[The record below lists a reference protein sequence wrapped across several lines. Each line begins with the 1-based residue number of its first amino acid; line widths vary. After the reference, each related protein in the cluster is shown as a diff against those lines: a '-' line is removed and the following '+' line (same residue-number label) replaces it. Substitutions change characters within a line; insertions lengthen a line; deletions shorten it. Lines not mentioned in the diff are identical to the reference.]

1 MEPVFNAAEQRLY
14 LKFFEHLGIS
24 EKKKMVFLCSLLR
37 NLYDAASKLDLHLA
51 PYSAAL
57 HCAVSRM
64 VVSDNP
70 QEAPTHRWIRVV
82 DRLGFF
88 TDANRHSER
97 IVNLGLAFA
106 YRHLEA
112 DALAEANALLLR
124 KAHAAAS
131 QNDDEGE
138 GAVPRGG
145 VVVST
150 TTMNPAAAAAA
161 NLELL
166 PGQLDGDDEEQ
177 EHPLPPGGL
186 VLSANEEAPQLDGG
200 DGGEEVEDAVPQG
213 GMVVSATPFWRG
225 GTGGTSGAAGADGAG
240 AAGGAAA
247 AGGAVAAGGAGVDNE
262 DDADKADEEQSS
274 SLRSAAAGDQGD
286 LDLSD
291 GGDDESIP
299 SHVLYEQQPT
309 VTPPLVAVKAVAA
322 VLRTVMDMPD
332 GKDVLL
338 KLLSDGVLVLARSR
352 PNPSAPDGTMRPTGA
367 KADAAAIWRMCE
379 LWWPHWKA
387 PQDLG
392 STTPP
397 EGTLAWKLNRKRL
410 AKSSRWSILI
420 NMAGINHALEDLSVK
435 TSRFFKKDKLP
446 GVECVQRVSGKSPMK
461 LTVVVACLLLLV
473 TKEEQFSSILSDL
486 AFAGRADVNKNAPL
500 TTAFRHEFYSAGLA
514 PSLSTDERAPPS
526 GGASADGGGGVPAS
540 DLPAVADELSQDLS
554 GEYAAMASDVARDNS
569 KEAAFR
575 RSQRA
580 EVLRARP
587 RPRAARPPAPRAAS
601 KAPRG
606 AASSLG
612 TPGQPAATSTRPSAG
627 GAVRPRAATGGGR
640 PPKAAATGSGTS
652 VAARPSVNTVPN
664 GKASTPANSTAR
676 GGKRTRAPRPAK
688 APARSAPPAP
698 ADGPS
703 DAGRADGGGAQAPAG
718 QGARGT
724 LPPTHVLTTGT
735 AAPVAPLETA
745 AAAQEQAGASGTAR
759 KRDHPNVVAG
769 AGVERPES
777 TPRRPAPES
786 PVSSFVLP
794 DPASQSEGGGVGGLS
809 RAEEKRLFHARVA
822 ADVAAAQ
829 ASLAHLLPLR
839 YPTDAPNAPP

>member
-1 MEPVFNAAEQRLY
+1 
-14 LKFFEHLGIS
+14 
-24 EKKKMVFLCSLLR
+24 
-37 NLYDAASKLDLHLA
+37 
-51 PYSAAL
+51 
-57 HCAVSRM
+57 
-64 VVSDNP
+64 
-70 QEAPTHRWIRVV
+70 
-82 DRLGFF
+82 
-88 TDANRHSER
+88 
-97 IVNLGLAFA
+97 
-106 YRHLEA
+106 
-112 DALAEANALLLR
+112 
-124 KAHAAAS
+124 
-131 QNDDEGE
+131 
-138 GAVPRGG
+138 
-145 VVVST
+145 
-150 TTMNPAAAAAA
+150 
-161 NLELL
+161 
-166 PGQLDGDDEEQ
+166 
-177 EHPLPPGGL
+177 
-186 VLSANEEAPQLDGG
+186 
-200 DGGEEVEDAVPQG
+200 
-213 GMVVSATPFWRG
+213 
-225 GTGGTSGAAGADGAG
+225 
-240 AAGGAAA
+240 
-247 AGGAVAAGGAGVDNE
+247 
-262 DDADKADEEQSS
+262 
-274 SLRSAAAGDQGD
+274 
-286 LDLSD
+286 
-291 GGDDESIP
+291 
-299 SHVLYEQQPT
+299 
-309 VTPPLVAVKAVAA
+309 
-322 VLRTVMDMPD
+322 
-332 GKDVLL
+332 
-338 KLLSDGVLVLARSR
+338 
-352 PNPSAPDGTMRPTGA
+352 
-367 KADAAAIWRMCE
+367 
-379 LWWPHWKA
+379 
-387 PQDLG
+387 
-392 STTPP
+392 
-397 EGTLAWKLNRKRL
+397 
-410 AKSSRWSILI
+410 
-420 NMAGINHALEDLSVK
+420 
-435 TSRFFKKDKLP
+435 
-446 GVECVQRVSGKSPMK
+446 
-461 LTVVVACLLLLV
+461 
-473 TKEEQFSSILSDL
+473 
-486 AFAGRADVNKNAPL
+486 
-500 TTAFRHEFYSAGLA
+500 
-514 PSLSTDERAPPS
+514 
-526 GGASADGGGGVPAS
+526 
-540 DLPAVADELSQDLS
+540 
-554 GEYAAMASDVARDNS
+554 MASDVARDNS

-718 QGARGT
+718 QGARGP